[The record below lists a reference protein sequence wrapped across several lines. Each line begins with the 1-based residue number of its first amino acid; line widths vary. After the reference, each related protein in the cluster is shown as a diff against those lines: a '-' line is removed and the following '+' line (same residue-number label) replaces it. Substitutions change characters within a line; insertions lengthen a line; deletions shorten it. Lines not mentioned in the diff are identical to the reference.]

1 MKCTSSA
8 RSLFSCSRGRNKLQS
23 WKFSDHISGYFLNL
37 WPVPMVRL
45 TTFLSSSVGAHTYA
59 VSLHAI
65 RGALLPSGP
74 GSCVMQPLMWTA
86 ALCLTSF
93 GSFFCVRWHQCR
105 LASRSRQSLRAL
117 ICALFLLLFP
127 SLKGQ
132 WRRRRVKPLR
142 YLPNN
147 PFPHFLLTVCLPPP
161 SLVCSLICQPV
172 WVSQSDQLV
181 VRCAFRRRSSP
192 VMCQGLSSRTNA
204 NDSDRRWWAESFLF
218 LSLTR

>member
-1 MKCTSSA
+1 
-8 RSLFSCSRGRNKLQS
+8 
-23 WKFSDHISGYFLNL
+23 
-37 WPVPMVRL
+37 MVRRR
-45 TTFLSSSVGAHTYA
+45 TFLPGCVGAHTYA
-59 VSLHAI
+59 ASLHAI

-74 GSCVMQPLMWTA
+74 GSCVMRPLMWTA

-117 ICALFLLLFP
+117 VCAPPFP

-147 PFPHFLLTVCLPPP
+147 PFPHNGLFASSVSCLRPHL
-161 SLVCSLICQPV
+161 S
-172 WVSQSDQLV
+172 
-181 VRCAFRRRSSP
+181 A
-192 VMCQGLSSRTNA
+192 GLS
-204 NDSDRRWWAESFLF
+204 ESVRSVGCQMCFPEKVF
-218 LSLTR
+218 SCHVSGAVIPDQC